1 MLSMD
6 DRDIALLAASPLFSG
21 ADLLELGSYLR
32 AAPVSVRAYPPE
44 SVILLAGSAYEELRV
59 LLEGEAS
66 AEMTDGEGRT
76 VVVETLKAPDAVAT
90 AVLFAPERRLPVT
103 VAARGGV
110 RLASIPRGVLLGA
123 AARFPPV
130 LEALLLDMGS
140 RLAFLAA
147 KYRSASFATL
157 AERLA
162 DWLLERASRDG
173 SGGLSVTLPDTKERL
188 AAALGVARPSLS
200 RELARMEDRGLVA
213 VRGRVI
219 EILDARGLRDALSR

>member
-1 MLSMD
+1 MD
-6 DRDIALLAASPLFSG
+6 DRDIALLAASPLFAG

-32 AAPVSVRAYPPE
+32 TAPVSVRSYPPG
-44 SVILLAGSAYEELRV
+44 STILLAGSAYEELRV
-59 LLEGEAS
+59 ILAGEAS
-66 AEMTDGEGRT
+66 AEMADGEGRA

-90 AVLFAPERRLPVT
+90 AVLFAPERRLPVS
-103 VAARGGV
+103 VSARSEA

-123 AARFPPV
+123 AARFPSV

-157 AERLA
+157 GERLA
-162 DWLLERASRDG
+162 DWLLERAERDG
-173 SGGLSVTLPDTKERL
+173 SGLLSVTLPETKERL

-200 RELARMEDRGLVA
+200 RELSRMEDRGLLA
-213 VRGRVI
+213 VRGRRI
-219 EILDARGLRDALSR
+219 EILDERGLRRALSR

>member
-1 MLSMD
+1 MD
-6 DRDIALLAASPLFSG
+6 DRDIALLAASPLFAG

-32 AAPVSVRAYPPE
+32 PAPVSVRSYPAGN
-44 SVILLAGSAYEELRV
+44 VILLAGSAYEELRV
-59 LLEGEAS
+59 ILAGEAS
-66 AEMTDGEGRT
+66 AEMADGEGRA

-103 VAARGGV
+103 VTARSEA

-123 AARFPPV
+123 AARFPSV

-157 AERLA
+157 GERLA
-162 DWLLERASRDG
+162 DWLLERAERDG
-173 SGGLSVTLPDTKERL
+173 SGLLSVTLPETKERL

-200 RELARMEDRGLVA
+200 RELSRMEDRGLLK
-213 VRGRVI
+213 VRGRRI
-219 EILDARGLRDALSR
+219 EILDERCLRRALSR